1 MYIAELSLGTHH
13 LLLQLQL
20 LHLKSVLS
28 FAQYELFI
36 DDVLVLE
43 ATLGARCM
51 SLLHQHWYR
60 VDYLL
65 TIRANL
71 AITSY

>member
-28 FAQYELFI
+28 FAHYELFI
-36 DDVLVLE
+36 NDMLVLK

-51 SLLHQHWYR
+51 SLLH
-60 VDYLL
+60 
-65 TIRANL
+65 
-71 AITSY
+71 